1 MKRKF
6 ISHSTSSSSLSSDE
20 GLYYIRKSYNNNP
33 NKKLRKNKSSSSSI
47 EENESLKIKEN
58 KEEDEKEYKIDKN
71 KKPLH
76 NKLNDLYKKLE
87 QSKTKLE
94 KIFDVNDNLIEIE
107 EIKKSKN
114 IPRADG
120 IYYKNPELI
129 RKRTE
134 ERYGKEWIKS
144 ITDKQHILEKNPSY
158 RFLEMI
164 AGKIETNVP
173 SLIDNETLDS
183 VIQYNNQLLKR
194 LEKERDRTIVSSKIK
209 QEQIEI
215 LEKELEKSKLEF
227 NKIQF
232 TIQNNIKILNIG
244 NFLIDTGKNKSI
256 PESLYDQGILYI
268 LKLEDDFNP
277 ISEILRI
284 FFQKKSTQSERNYK
298 EFQDKMKLIRENT
311 KKISKEL
318 FNKENI
324 IIDLDKEKD
333 KESFEFFHYSYL
345 LLFKYYLN
353 LNQKSPKLRLQK
365 RFKYL
370 INQID
375 LNNNDFESLNQKLN
389 EDFNSI
395 NDKQIL
401 EDKYEDLL
409 NKYKFN
415 DIESQNFNLI
425 INGYPNL
432 ILLIDNE
439 LKLNEF
445 DQNEKLK
452 TIFNIN
458 WEFYDNNPLI
468 NLTNFV
474 ILFIPL
480 FKNKKLIKINELDIT
495 INKETKEEKKINKVD
510 QIHDVLINLAYGGA
524 KTDKDKYIIK
534 NILTPI
540 IIDRNSN
547 DANNNKILLYFIE
560 TERQF
565 IYNIFM
571 RNYSDK
577 IIEISYILLS
587 NFIFDFF
594 MNYPNPIQMLTI
606 KLYNKMNIMNQSI
619 QYFIEDPIYNFFNY
633 YNLESGKTIDYL
645 SFIIDR
651 QTIKLMKEFYFI
663 SLNEYFYDIIK
674 IFFDNHIIEFNND
687 IENLIEKNTFN
698 NKDLL
703 EIFNIKSTNNNN
715 NSNKIDASFYKLLN
729 EYLTKIDIKILDKSF
744 ISFLLSFTKENI
756 EKNKLKIENKG
767 YGKNKNELNNLS
779 ILPTESLNFENQYKG
794 DYPIINIHL
803 YFYLYNEYLKKIKDR
818 IKKSITKIENSINDS
833 KNKIS
838 DISSEKVNRFKIEE
852 EFKETYQNPAQWI
865 LNPLNSGIII
875 VRNEISA
882 AIQHSLSIIRNN
894 CPNLKDLT
902 LPIIILSFESD
913 LTIRF
918 ATLVS
923 FIITQQ
929 RITTPTQY
937 FKDLQIKNNQTNVQ
951 REIFY
956 IKDCY
961 SFQKSSSYNNSH
973 FLGTIYFNN
982 KYDAALT
989 RSFKIYLPKNES
1001 INNNNKRITN
1011 IAVF

>member
-1 MKRKF
+1 M
-6 ISHSTSSSSLSSDE
+6 
-20 GLYYIRKSYNNNP
+20 RKSYHNNP
-33 NKKLRKNKSSSSSI
+33 NKKLKLNNNKSSSSYSI
-47 EENESLKIKEN
+47 EENESLKTKEN
-58 KEEDEKEYKIDKN
+58 KKEEEIEDYKINKN

-76 NKLNDLYKKLE
+76 NKLNDLYIKLE
-87 QSKTKLE
+87 QSKMKLE

-284 FFQKKSTQSERNYK
+284 FFQKKSTQTERNYK
-298 EFQDKMKLIRENT
+298 EFQEKMTLIRENT

-324 IIDLDKEKD
+324 IRNLDKEKD

-353 LNQKSPKLRLQK
+353 LNDKTPKLRLQK

-401 EDKYEDLL
+401 EDKYEELL

-432 ILLIDNE
+432 ILLIDND
-439 LKLNEF
+439 LKLNNIKVEILQ
-445 DQNEKLK
+445 DNKLDESILK

-458 WEFYDNNPLI
+458 WEFYYNNKLI
-468 NLTNFV
+468 NLTNFI
-474 ILFIPL
+474 ILLIPL
-480 FKNKKLIKINELDIT
+480 FKYKKLIAIN
-495 INKETKEEKKINKVD
+495 N
-510 QIHDVLINLAYGGA
+510 INLLNIIYVLFELALNG
-524 KTDKDKYIIK
+524 TNRDIDKNIIK
-534 NILTPI
+534 NILTQI
-540 IIDRNSN
+540 LINRKIN
-547 DANNNKILLYFIE
+547 DNDLNDKLISFIQKE
-560 TERQF
+560 KLF
-565 IYNIFM
+565 IYNIYI
-571 RNYSDK
+571 RNYSNPLQ
-577 IIEISYILLS
+577 ITEISFILLS
-587 NFIFDFF
+587 NFIYDFF
-594 MNYPNPIQMLTI
+594 LNWHNPIQFLMQ
-606 KLYNKMNIMNQSI
+606 KLVVLMKYDIS
-619 QYFIEDPIYNFFNY
+619 EPIYNFFDY
-633 YNLESGKTIDYL
+633 YNLESGKQIDFL

-674 IFFDNHIIEFNND
+674 IFFDNNIIEFNND

-703 EIFNIKSTNNNN
+703 EIFNIRNDNKN

-729 EYLTKIDIKILDKSF
+729 EYLTKIEIKILDKSF
-744 ISFLLSFTKENI
+744 LTFLLSFTKENI

-767 YGKNKNELNNLS
+767 YGKNKNELINLS
-779 ILPTESLNFENQYKG
+779 NLPTESLNFENQYKG

-803 YFYLYNEYLKKIKDR
+803 YFYLYNEYLKKIKDK

-852 EFKETYQNPAQWI
+852 EFKETYQNPANWI

-882 AIQHSLSIIRNN
+882 AIQHSLSLIRNN
-894 CPNLKDLT
+894 CQNLKDLT
-902 LPIIILSFESD
+902 LPIIILSYESD

-956 IKDCY
+956 IKDSY
-961 SFQKSSSYNNSH
+961 SFQKSSSYNNSQ
-973 FLGTIYFNN
+973 FLGTIHFNN
-982 KYDAALT
+982 KYNAGLYK
-989 RSFKIYLPKNES
+989 SFKIYLPKNES
-1001 INNNNKRITN
+1001 INNNNNKRINN